1 MSNLNNFNI
10 CPRCNTPNPMV
21 AKFCFQCGTQLKSP
35 DTPTVCSKCNTVN
48 TGRSSYCKT
57 CGNKLVGAS
66 ATKICPRCSNT
77 VHANSNIC
85 EKCGYAFSSASAAY
99 PRNGAQGAKA
109 ASASLTQQAA
119 AQRQRG
125 RAVNVRSGSGKGRAA
140 GFFALI
146 LALAAAYFLLMPP
159 FMALQGFGQGFLRV
173 NGTILTGWGYIKNI
187 INNFSGIFAA
197 QTVLD
202 WAILGVF
209 ALTLLTVLVEFIS
222 GLVQL
227 IKGRQAKKAK
237 GFLLFITIV
246 TLLAAAFVNLAL
258 RGESLAAGS
267 SGFIASVFNWF
278 ASLKGSRLG
287 NVSVSWTFNLCA
299 AYMFAAFLFSVFFK
313 MSKKEQ
319 KVLLVGR

>member
-1 MSNLNNFNI
+1 
-10 CPRCNTPNPMV
+10 MV

-35 DTPTVCSKCNTVN
+35 DSPIVCSKCNTVN

-57 CGNKLVGAS
+57 CGNKLVGTS
-66 ATKICPRCSNT
+66 ATKICPRCGNT
-77 VHANSNIC
+77 VHANGNIC

-99 PRNGAQGAKA
+99 PRNGSHAAKA

-125 RAVNVRSGSGKGRAA
+125 NAKNTYRGNGKGRAA

-146 LALAAAYFLLMPP
+146 LALAAAYFLIMPP
-159 FMALQGFGQGFLRV
+159 FIALQGFGLGFLRAD
-173 NGTILTGWGYIKNI
+173 GATFTGWNYIKNI
-187 INNFSGIFAA
+187 INNFSGLFAS

-202 WAILGVF
+202 WLIFGVF
-209 ALTLLTVLVEFIS
+209 ALTLLTALVEFIC

-237 GFLLFITIV
+237 GLLLFVAII

-258 RGESLAAGS
+258 NGDSLAASS
-267 SGFIASVFNWF
+267 SGFFADIFRWFGTFKASRMG
-278 ASLKGSRLG
+278 SL
-287 NVSVSWTFNLCA
+287 SVSWIFNLCA
-299 AYMFAAFLFSVFFK
+299 AYMFVAFFFSVFFK
-313 MSKKEQ
+313 ISKKEQ
-319 KVLLVGR
+319 KVLHLER